1 MSTAGDALCAAYPK
15 EGLENSIKDSIK
27 SMGEKKM
34 ETALSNVKPKK
45 DSRIMRIFKRVQ
57 NFGPKFKILI
67 SLYQIL
73 NGVGV
78 VFNIPFPPF
87 YERVVSNI
95 GGLIQ
100 IEIPSLMPLDC
111 IVRTSYYSRLIFK
124 CIWRLCVYLALGL
137 LACKKHSVADLA
149 INLGF
154 LVMFVVYPSIS
165 SSLLSM
171 FYCVELEDGTSW
183 LRVDLSLE
191 CATEVHTAMLFFTWI
206 MICIHVFGTPGIY
219 AYLFFWKYHS
229 ALEALKEQEIN
240 DNLQKQL
247 ERPTQYTEQKA
258 VVTAD
263 AKKPR
268 LDPEDLLPGYMISL
282 TSDYEYRTYWF
293 ELFETLRKLLLVGVP
308 STFPER
314 GGLAQLFVG
323 LLVCFTTFGAY
334 MLYTPFVEDSDD
346 ALSQLAQAQIFL
358 TLLSSLAPRTFPP
371 SKLVGDLITAILF
384 IVPCMGVLM
393 ETSLFSILRTSFL
406 DVGRIF
412 SKAFPNFKPPR
423 IAPYSN
429 KSSKQVAEAA
439 STGSAPKELEHEVV
453 TKTPVVSF
461 S

>member
-1 MSTAGDALCAAYPK
+1 M
-15 EGLENSIKDSIK
+15 
-27 SMGEKKM
+27 
-34 ETALSNVKPKK
+34 
-45 DSRIMRIFKRVQ
+45 
-57 NFGPKFKILI
+57 
-67 SLYQIL
+67 
-73 NGVGV
+73 

-87 YERVVSNI
+87 YESAVSAI

-111 IVRTSYYSRLIFK
+111 IVSTSYYSRLVFK
-124 CIWRLCVYLALGL
+124 CIWPLGVYLVLGL
-137 LACKKHSVADLA
+137 LAKMLYKKNKDAVADSA

-154 LVMFVVYPSIS
+154 LFMFVLYPSIS
-165 SSLLSM
+165 TSLLSM

-191 CATEVHTAMLFFTWI
+191 CSTEVHTAMLFFTWI

-247 ERPTQYTEQKA
+247 EREAQYTEQKA

-268 LDPEDLLPGYMISL
+268 LVPEDLLPGYMIRL
-282 TSDYEYRTYWF
+282 TSGYEYRTYWF

-358 TLLSSLAPRTFPP
+358 TLLSSLALRTFPP

-393 ETSLFSILRTSFL
+393 ETSLFSILQSWFNEL
-406 DVGRIF
+406 VKIF
-412 SKAFPNFKPPR
+412 SRVFPNFKPPKV
-423 IAPYSN
+423 AAYFDT
-429 KSSKQVAEAA
+429 SSKQVVEAA
-439 STGSAPKELEHEVV
+439 SEELEIQEQDAKDQS
-453 TKTPVVSF
+453 TSA
-461 S
+461 